1 MSMVT
6 YAFLALALVLLS
18 FNKIKTAYL
27 FFIISVFFAYYF
39 KIINITFIVINII
52 AFGLALYYR
61 YKKSLILEL
70 ILFVFC
76 IGLFLHFIPG
86 INNIKVLDKVYA
98 SENSAPFT
106 LYFNFDKPIGVFI
119 LFLLLPMLFTNEN
132 YTKVSLL
139 KWILLILSP
148 LFLLSIPWY
157 FNVLKFEFS
166 LPWWLPYFLF
176 SNVLLV
182 ALVEEV
188 YFRGYLQQRLSQILN
203 PNLALLIASIAFG
216 LIHYRSGIL
225 MIIFASLA
233 GIIYGLAYKYNK
245 SLWISV
251 LFHCGLNLI
260 HLIFF
265 TYPFI

>member
-1 MSMVT
+1 MPW
-6 YAFLALALVLLS
+6 FCCLL
-18 FNKIKTAYL
+18 IKLKQLIY

-119 LFLLLPMLFTNEN
+119 LFLLLPALFTNKN
-132 YTKVSLL
+132 YVKASLL
-139 KWILLILSP
+139 KWILLIFKS
-148 LFLLSIPWY
+148 F
-157 FNVLKFEFS
+157 
-166 LPWWLPYFLF
+166 
-176 SNVLLV
+176 
-182 ALVEEV
+182 
-188 YFRGYLQQRLSQILN
+188 
-203 PNLALLIASIAFG
+203 
-216 LIHYRSGIL
+216 
-225 MIIFASLA
+225 IF
-233 GIIYGLAYKYNK
+233 IIYTL
-245 SLWISV
+245 V
-251 LFHCGLNLI
+251 F
-260 HLIFF
+260 
-265 TYPFI
+265 

>member
-98 SENSAPFT
+98 SE
-106 LYFNFDKPIGVFI
+106 
-119 LFLLLPMLFTNEN
+119 
-132 YTKVSLL
+132 
-139 KWILLILSP
+139 
-148 LFLLSIPWY
+148 
-157 FNVLKFEFS
+157 
-166 LPWWLPYFLF
+166 
-176 SNVLLV
+176 
-182 ALVEEV
+182 
-188 YFRGYLQQRLSQILN
+188 
-203 PNLALLIASIAFG
+203 
-216 LIHYRSGIL
+216 
-225 MIIFASLA
+225 
-233 GIIYGLAYKYNK
+233 
-245 SLWISV
+245 
-251 LFHCGLNLI
+251 
-260 HLIFF
+260 
-265 TYPFI
+265 